1 MNSVFSVAQASLRRI
16 SAVGRKEFLHVLRDP
31 RSLALGVLMPLIML
45 FLFGYAL
52 TLDVD
57 RVKLAVW
64 DQSGTVQSRELI
76 SRFEGSRY
84 FSLRLM
90 AASYGDLER
99 AVDRREA
106 LIALV
111 IPPDFAN
118 RLETADSP
126 SLQVILDGSD
136 PSTAT
141 IAQGYAEAIILTWS
155 RRIVIQQ
162 LQKKYIQ
169 KSDLV
174 RSEAAGEAG
183 GEEGTTQAYRAVRR
197 GGPDEA
203 NERIRPDMASPQLEI
218 RPRVWFNTDLVSR
231 NFIFPGL
238 IPVIMMIVAA
248 LLTSLSMAREWETG
262 TMEQIVTMPVRKWE
276 LIIGKLA
283 PYFCIGV
290 VDLLLSVGVGY
301 FVFSVPLKGSLLLLS
316 ALSLLFLVG
325 ALAVGMLI
333 SIIAKSQLLASQLA
347 LLVTVLPAFLLS
359 GFIFPLENM
368 PAPIQAVSHI
378 VVARYFVTILRGIYL
393 KDVGLATLWP
403 QALFLL
409 GFAVLILSVAVLKFK
424 KKLG

>member
-1 MNSVFSVAQASLRRI
+1 MSRISTLAKASLRRI
-16 SAVGRKEFLHVLRDP
+16 TAVGRKEFLHVLRDP
-31 RSLALGVLMPLIML
+31 RSLALGILMPLVML

-57 RVKLAVW
+57 RVPLAVW
-64 DQSGTVQSRELI
+64 DQSGTPQSRELI

-84 FSLRLM
+84 FALQVR
-90 AASYGDLER
+90 AASYRELEQ
-99 AVDRREA
+99 AVDRRDA
-106 LIALV
+106 LAALV
-111 IPPDFAN
+111 IPPDFAAK
-118 RLETADSP
+118 LGGAGQP
-126 SLQVILDGSD
+126 VLQLLLDGSD

-141 IAQGYAEAIILTWS
+141 IAQGYAEAIVLTWTH
-155 RRIVIQQ
+155 RISMQQ
-162 LQKKYIQ
+162 LHRHPTAA
-169 KSDLV
+169 
-174 RSEAAGEAG
+174 RS
-183 GEEGTTQAYRAVRR
+183 V
-197 GGPDEA
+197 
-203 NERIRPDMASPQLEI
+203 PQLEI
-218 RPRVWFNTDLVSR
+218 RPRVWFNTDMVSR

-262 TMEQIVTMPVRKWE
+262 TMEQIVTMPVHKWE

-301 FVFSVPLKGSLLLLS
+301 YVFSVPLKGSLLLLS
-316 ALSLLFLVG
+316 GLSLLFLVG

-359 GFIFPLENM
+359 GFIFPLDNM
-368 PAPIQAVSHI
+368 PAPIQAVSHL

-393 KDVGLATLWP
+393 KDVGLEILWP

-409 GFAVLILSVAVLKFK
+409 GFALLILSVAVMKFK

>member
-1 MNSVFSVAQASLRRI
+1 MLQSLNRI
-16 SAVGRKEFLHVLRDP
+16 AAVGRKEFLHVLRDP
-31 RSLALGVLMPLIML
+31 RSLALGILMPLIML

-57 RVKLAVW
+57 QVPLAVW
-64 DQSGTVQSRELI
+64 DQSGSPQSRELV
-76 SRFEGSRY
+76 SRFSGSRY
-84 FSLRLM
+84 FSLR
-90 AASYGDLER
+90 SYATSYHDLER
-99 AVDRREA
+99 AIDRRDA

-118 RLETADSP
+118 RLTSGQQP
-126 SLQVILDGSD
+126 VLQLILDGSD
-136 PSTAT
+136 PNTAT
-141 IAQGYAEAIILTWS
+141 IAQGYAEATVLTWS
-155 RRIVIQQ
+155 RQILLQQ
-162 LQKKYIQ
+162 IRRQQ
-169 KSDLV
+169 P
-174 RSEAAGEAG
+174 
-183 GEEGTTQAYRAVRR
+183 QA
-197 GGPDEA
+197 
-203 NERIRPDMASPQLEI
+203 MASPQLEI
-218 RPRVWFNTDLVSR
+218 RPRVWFNSDLVSR

-262 TMEQIVTMPVRKWE
+262 TMEQIITMPVHKWE

-290 VDLLLSVGVGY
+290 LDLLLSVGVGY
-301 FVFSVPLKGSLLLLS
+301 SAFGVPLRGSLWLL
-316 ALSLLFLVG
+316 AGLSLLFLLG

-378 VVARYFVTILRGIYL
+378 VVARYFVTVLRGIYL
-393 KDVGLATLWP
+393 KDVGLEVLWP
-403 QALFLL
+403 QALLLL
-409 GFAVLILSVAVLKFK
+409 GFAVLILLLAIGKFR

>member
-1 MNSVFSVAQASLRRI
+1 MNAVSSVAKASLRRI
-16 SAVGRKEFLHVLRDP
+16 KAVGHKEFLHVLRDP
-31 RSLALGVLMPLIML
+31 RSLALGILMPMIML

-57 RVKLAVW
+57 RVPLAVW
-64 DQSGTVQSRELI
+64 DQSNTPQSRELI
-76 SRFEGSRY
+76 SRFQGSRY
-84 FSLRLM
+84 FSLRQF
-90 AASYGDLER
+90 ATDYHQLEQ
-99 AVDRREA
+99 AIDRRDA

-111 IPPDFAN
+111 IPPDFAD
-118 RLETADSP
+118 RLEGGDSP
-126 SLQVILDGSD
+126 AVQVILDGSD
-136 PSTAT
+136 PNTAT
-141 IAQGYAEAIILTWS
+141 IAQGYAEALVATWS
-155 RRIVIQQ
+155 RQVSMNALQRRLPRQAAAPLPFSLKPRI
-162 LQKKYIQ
+162 
-169 KSDLV
+169 
-174 RSEAAGEAG
+174 
-183 GEEGTTQAYRAVRR
+183 
-197 GGPDEA
+197 
-203 NERIRPDMASPQLEI
+203 
-218 RPRVWFNTDLVSR
+218 WFNSDMVSR

-248 LLTSLSMAREWETG
+248 LLTALSMAREWETG
-262 TMEQIVTMPVRKWE
+262 TMEQIVTMPVRRWE

-301 FVFSVPLKGSLLLLS
+301 FVFGVPLKGSLWLLS

-393 KDVGLATLWP
+393 KDVGMATLWP

-409 GFAVLILSVAVLKFK
+409 GFAVLILALAIVKFK

>member
-1 MNSVFSVAQASLRRI
+1 MPAFFRRI
-16 SAVGRKEFLHVLRDP
+16 TAVSRKEFLHVLRDP

-57 RVKLAVW
+57 RVPLAVW
-64 DQSGTVQSRELI
+64 DQSNTPQSRELI

-84 FSLRLM
+84 FSLRLH
-90 AASYGDLER
+90 ASSYSQLEQ
-99 AVDRREA
+99 AVDRRDA

-111 IPPDFAN
+111 LPSDFAN
-118 RLETADSP
+118 KLDAGASP
-126 SLQVILDGSD
+126 ALQVILDGSD

-141 IAQGYAEAIILTWS
+141 IAQGYAEAIVLTWS
-155 RRIVIQQ
+155 RQV
-162 LQKKYIQ
+162 
-169 KSDLV
+169 SM
-174 RSEAAGEAG
+174 AALH
-183 GEEGTTQAYRAVRR
+183 RR
-197 GGPDEA
+197 FPQH
-203 NERIRPDMASPQLEI
+203 ASTALPLEI
-218 RPRVWFNTDLVSR
+218 RPRVLFNSDMVSR

-290 VDLLLSVGVGY
+290 VDLVLSVVVGF
-301 FVFSVPLKGSLLLLS
+301 FVFHVPLKGSLVLLS
-316 ALSLLFLVG
+316 ALSLLFLLG

-333 SIIAKSQLLASQLA
+333 SIVAKSQLLASQLA

-393 KDVGLATLWP
+393 KDVGLAMLWP
-403 QALFLL
+403 QALFLA
-409 GFAVLILSVAVLKFK
+409 GFALLILSVAVMKFK
-424 KKLG
+424 KKLE